1 MPSVDEILASS
12 PLAGLRR
19 VSGSGG
25 DRQVALVRLA
35 ESFTDLDRAPAASL
49 VILSRLASA
58 EVSDYRLDMALRW
71 AAIHQVAAV
80 AAFADKPWQPTV
92 TARDIAARADIALI
106 SVPAGTE
113 AAGLVQA
120 IIREI
125 GGGAELA
132 LGRAEQGLAAV
143 LAAESAGGGVEE
155 LRAAVAAALGTRV
168 EFRPWPDGR
177 SAVAVGDGAAD
188 RTAARAADRTA
199 ARAADRTA
207 ARAADRAAADGGPSA
222 SNVGPKAASLGPKAA
237 SLGPKVADVGPGA
250 ADVGPS
256 ASDGGPGGLP
266 DADRPGTLLAA
277 DRSGAPL
284 AGAPP
289 TGAPLAADRSGAPLA
304 GAPLA
309 ADRSGAPLAG
319 APLAA
324 VPSGARHPASNGAT
338 DGEVIVQVVVGETP
352 VGSFVAPDAH
362 GDFGVAVRLVL
373 HTAALTAGRLLDL
386 ARQARE
392 VPVRSRSELLAELLM
407 SDSAINEDLLERA
420 RQLAIPIGGWH
431 VVVRIEADDLQD
443 AEPDEVQRFELLE
456 AAGQAALHAVTA
468 TGGTWY
474 LSRIA
479 RAIVLVR
486 VTTSNPGPQA
496 GARAA
501 RSAERALEAIK
512 GRLPALRFRAGVGA
526 PHEGPTGLRASAAEA
541 RGALLAAR
549 AALKPAGV
557 AAHDAVGVRRMLME
571 WYASDTARA
580 SVRDQLAPLERLGP
594 ARADTAIRTLAAY
607 LDEQG
612 SIIKTAQRLHLH
624 RNAVANRLRGIT
636 ELLEMDLDDP
646 DQRLALQ
653 LACRARLLD

>member
-1 MPSVDEILASS
+1 MPSIDEILASS
-12 PLAGLRR
+12 PLAGLSR
-19 VSGSGG
+19 VSASGG
-25 DRQVALVRLA
+25 DRQVAQVRLA

-71 AAIHQVAAV
+71 AAIHRVVAV

-106 SVPAGTE
+106 SIPAGTE

-125 GGGAELA
+125 GGGAERA

-143 LAAESAGGGVEE
+143 LSAESAGGGVEE
-155 LRAAVAAALGTRV
+155 LRAAVAQALGTPV

-177 SAVAVGDGAAD
+177 SAVAAGDD
-188 RTAARAADRTA
+188 VAARAAANGD
-199 ARAADRTA
+199 
-207 ARAADRAAADGGPSA
+207 
-222 SNVGPKAASLGPKAA
+222 
-237 SLGPKVADVGPGA
+237 PGA
-250 ADVGPS
+250 PLAD
-256 ASDGGPGGLP
+256 
-266 DADRPGTLLAA
+266 

-284 AGAPP
+284 TDDLP
-289 TGAPLAADRSGAPLA
+289 GAPLA
-304 GAPLA
+304 GG
-309 ADRSGAPLAG
+309 RSGARDPEPG
-319 APLAA
+319 DAA
-324 VPSGARHPASNGAT
+324 A
-338 DGEVIVQVVVGETP
+338 GEVSAQVVVGETP

-362 GDFGVAVRLVL
+362 GDFGVAARLVL
-373 HTAALTAGRLLDL
+373 QTAALTAGRLLDL

-420 RQLAIPIGGWH
+420 RQLAVPIGGWH

-443 AEPDEVQRFELLE
+443 AEPDEVQRFELME
-456 AAGQAALHAVTA
+456 AAGQAALQAAAA

-501 RSAERALEAIK
+501 RSAERALEAIR

-557 AAHDAVGVRRMLME
+557 AAHDAVGVQRMLME

-580 SVRDQLAPLERLGP
+580 SVRDQLAPLEKLGP

-612 SIIKTAQRLHLH
+612 SIIRTAQKLHLH

>member
-1 MPSVDEILASS
+1 MPSIDEILATS
-12 PLAGLRR
+12 PLAGLQR
-19 VSGSGG
+19 VSASGG

-35 ESFTDLDRAPAASL
+35 ESFTDLDRAPAESL
-49 VILSRLASA
+49 VILSRFASA

-71 AAIHQVAAV
+71 GAIHRVAAV
-80 AAFADKPWQPTV
+80 AAFAAEAWQPTV

-106 SVPAGTE
+106 SVPAALE
-113 AAGLVQA
+113 VAALVQA
-120 IIREI
+120 IMREI

-132 LGRAEQGLAAV
+132 LGRAQQGLEAV
-143 LAAESAGGGVEE
+143 LAAESAGGGLED
-155 LRAAVAAALGTRV
+155 LRKAVSAALGTAV
-168 EFRPWPDGR
+168 EFHPWADDGL
-177 SAVAVGDGAAD
+177 SGAAGD
-188 RTAARAADRTA
+188 NAAL
-199 ARAADRTA
+199 
-207 ARAADRAAADGGPSA
+207 RAAANGGSGY
-222 SNVGPKAASLGPKAA
+222 S
-237 SLGPKVADVGPGA
+237 GPGA
-250 ADVGPS
+250 R
-256 ASDGGPGGLP
+256 PGG
-266 DADRPGTLLAA
+266 TAA
-277 DRSGAPL
+277 GVIAP
-284 AGAPP
+284 
-289 TGAPLAADRSGAPLA
+289 
-304 GAPLA
+304 
-309 ADRSGAPLAG
+309 
-319 APLAA
+319 
-324 VPSGARHPASNGAT
+324 
-338 DGEVIVQVVVGETP
+338 VVVGDTP
-352 VGSFVAPDAH
+352 EGYFAAPDAH
-362 GDFGVAVRLVL
+362 GDFGVAARLVL
-373 HTAALTAGRLLDL
+373 HTAALAAGRLLDL
-386 ARQARE
+386 ARRAHE
-392 VPVRSRSELLAELLM
+392 TPVRSRSELLAELLM
-407 SDSAINEDLLERA
+407 SDTAINEDLLERA
-420 RQLAIPIGGWH
+420 RALAIPVTGWH
-431 VVVRIEADDLQD
+431 VVVRIEADDL
-443 AEPDEVQRFELLE
+443 EESGRDEVHRFELLE
-456 AAGQAALHAVTA
+456 TAGQTALQAAAA

-501 RSAERALEAIK
+501 RSAERALQAIR
-512 GRLPALRFRAGVGA
+512 GRLPSLRFRAGVGA

-612 SIIKTAQRLHLH
+612 SIVRTAQKLHLH

-636 ELLEMDLDDP
+636 ELLELDLDDP

>member
-12 PLAGLRR
+12 PLAGLGR
-19 VSGSGG
+19 VSDSGG
-25 DRQVALVRLA
+25 DRPVALVRLA

-80 AAFADKPWQPTV
+80 AAYADKPWQPTV

-106 SVPAGTE
+106 SIPAGTE
-113 AAGLVQA
+113 PAGLVQA

-155 LRAAVAAALGTRV
+155 LRAAIAKALGTRV

-177 SAVAVGDGAAD
+177 SGVPDGHSTAVAGDGATA
-188 RTAARAADRTA
+188 RAAARA
-199 ARAADRTA
+199 
-207 ARAADRAAADGGPSA
+207 
-222 SNVGPKAASLGPKAA
+222 V
-237 SLGPKVADVGPGA
+237 V
-250 ADVGPS
+250 
-256 ASDGGPGGLP
+256 DGGPGAVGGAP
-266 DADRPGTLLAA
+266 AAADAGPAAADAAPNAADPGGPPGADRPDAW
-277 DRSGAPL
+277 P
-284 AGAPP
+284 AG
-289 TGAPLAADRSGAPLA
+289 GPLAADPSSAREAWPGGAA
-304 GAPLA
+304 
-309 ADRSGAPLAG
+309 
-319 APLAA
+319 
-324 VPSGARHPASNGAT
+324 
-338 DGEVIVQVVVGETP
+338 DGEVSAPVVIGETP

-373 HTAALTAGRLLDL
+373 HTAAMTAGRLLDL

-456 AAGQAALHAVTA
+456 AAGQAALHAVAA

-549 AALKPAGV
+549 AAIKPPGV

-580 SVRDQLAPLERLGP
+580 SVRDQLAPLEKLGP
-594 ARADTAIRTLAAY
+594 VRADTAIRTLAAY

-636 ELLEMDLDDP
+636 EVLEMDLDDP

>member
-1 MPSVDEILASS
+1 VALLMPSVDEILASS
-12 PLAGLRR
+12 PLAGLCR

-25 DRQVALVRLA
+25 GRPVALVRLA

-155 LRAAVAAALGTRV
+155 LRAAVAKALGTRV

-177 SAVAVGDGAAD
+177 STVAAGDGATD
-188 RTAARAADRTA
+188 RTAAHAA
-199 ARAADRTA
+199 ARAAPDV
-207 ARAADRAAADGGPSA
+207 GPNA
-222 SNVGPKAASLGPKAA
+222 GNVGPNAGN
-237 SLGPKVADVGPGA
+237 
-250 ADVGPS
+250 VGPS
-256 ASDGGPGGLP
+256 ATNVGPIASGGGPGGP
-266 DADRPGTLLAA
+266 PGADRPGALLAA
-277 DRSGAPL
+277 DRSGDLL
-284 AGAPP
+284 A
-289 TGAPLAADRSGAPLA
+289 GAPLA

-309 ADRSGAPLAG
+309 ADRSGAPLAAGRSAARYPAPGG
-319 APLAA
+319 AA
-324 VPSGARHPASNGAT
+324 
-338 DGEVIVQVVVGETP
+338 DGEVSAQVVVGETP
-352 VGSFVAPDAH
+352 VGWFVAPDAH

-373 HTAALTAGRLLDL
+373 HTAAMTAGRLLDL

-431 VVVRIEADDLQD
+431 VVVRIEADDLQE

>member
-12 PLAGLRR
+12 PLAGLCR

-25 DRQVALVRLA
+25 GRPVALVRLA
-35 ESFTDLDRAPAASL
+35 ESFTDLDRSPAASL

-58 EVSDYRLDMALRW
+58 EISDYRLDMALRW

-106 SVPAGTE
+106 SIPAGTE

-120 IIREI
+120 ILREI

-143 LAAESAGGGVEE
+143 LAVESARGGVEE
-155 LRAAVAAALGTRV
+155 LRAAVAEALGTRV
-168 EFRPWPDGR
+168 EFRPWPNGHG
-177 SAVAVGDGAAD
+177 AVALGDRATDNA
-188 RTAARAADRTA
+188 AARAA
-199 ARAADRTA
+199 ADVGPT
-207 ARAADRAAADGGPSA
+207 AADGGPTTA
-222 SNVGPKAASLGPKAA
+222 DGGLGGP
-237 SLGPKVADVGPGA
+237 PGA
-250 ADVGPS
+250 DQ
-256 ASDGGPGGLP
+256 PGS
-266 DADRPGTLLAA
+266 LLAG

-284 AGAPP
+284 TGASMAAGRW
-289 TGAPLAADRSGAPLA
+289 GAPLTDASMAAGRSGAPLA

-309 ADRSGAPLAG
+309 GDRSGASATGAPPAADRSGARDPALG
-319 APLAA
+319 SAA
-324 VPSGARHPASNGAT
+324 
-338 DGEVIVQVVVGETP
+338 DGEISAQVVVGETP

-362 GDFGVAVRLVL
+362 GDFAVAVRLVL
-373 HTAALTAGRLLDL
+373 HTAAMTAGRLLDL

-431 VVVRIEADDLQD
+431 VVVRIEADDLQY

-456 AAGQAALHAVTA
+456 AAGQAALHAVAA

-486 VTTSNPGPQA
+486 ITTSNPGPQA

-512 GRLPALRFRAGVGA
+512 GRLPGLRFRAGVGA

-549 AALKPAGV
+549 AGLKPPGV

-580 SVRDQLAPLERLGP
+580 SVRDQLAPLEKLGP

>member
-12 PLAGLRR
+12 PLAGLCR

-25 DRQVALVRLA
+25 GRPVGLVRLA
-35 ESFTDLDRAPAASL
+35 ESFTDLDQAPAASL
-49 VILSRLASA
+49 VVLSRLASA

-106 SVPAGTE
+106 SIPAGTE

-120 IIREI
+120 ILREI

-155 LRAAVAAALGTRV
+155 LRAAVAEALGTRV

-177 SAVAVGDGAAD
+177 GAVAAGDGAPD
-188 RTAARAADRTA
+188 RTAARAAA
-199 ARAADRTA
+199 H
-207 ARAADRAAADGGPSA
+207 AAAT
-222 SNVGPKAASLGPKAA
+222 VGPNAAT
-237 SLGPKVADVGPGA
+237 
-250 ADVGPS
+250 VGPS
-256 ASDGGPGGLP
+256 AADAGPNAATVGSNASGGGPGGP
-266 DADRPGTLLAA
+266 PGAE
-277 DRSGAPL
+277 RSGAQL
-284 AGAPP
+284 AG
-289 TGAPLAADRSGAPLA
+289 GPLAADRSGATRA

-309 ADRSGAPLAG
+309 ADRSGARYP
-319 APLAA
+319 APGGVA
-324 VPSGARHPASNGAT
+324 
-338 DGEVIVQVVVGETP
+338 DGEVSAQVVVGETP

-373 HTAALTAGRLLDL
+373 HTAAMTAGRLLDL

-420 RQLAIPIGGWH
+420 RRLAVPVGGWH

-456 AAGQAALHAVTA
+456 AAGQAALQAAAA
-468 TGGTWY
+468 TGGAWY

-486 VTTSNPGPQA
+486 ITTSNPGPQA

-526 PHEGPTGLRASAAEA
+526 PHEGPTGLRASA
-541 RGALLAAR
+541 
-549 AALKPAGV
+549 
-557 AAHDAVGVRRMLME
+557 
-571 WYASDTARA
+571 
-580 SVRDQLAPLERLGP
+580 
-594 ARADTAIRTLAAY
+594 
-607 LDEQG
+607 
-612 SIIKTAQRLHLH
+612 
-624 RNAVANRLRGIT
+624 
-636 ELLEMDLDDP
+636 
-646 DQRLALQ
+646 
-653 LACRARLLD
+653 

>member
-1 MPSVDEILASS
+1 MPSIDEILASS
-12 PLAGLRR
+12 PLAGLCR
-19 VSGSGG
+19 VGASGG

-80 AAFADKPWQPTV
+80 AAFADKPWRPTV

-106 SVPAGTE
+106 SIPAGTE

-125 GGGAELA
+125 GGGAERA

-155 LRAAVAAALGTRV
+155 LRAAVAQALGTRV
-168 EFRPWPDGR
+168 DFRPWPDER
-177 SAVAVGDGAAD
+177 SAVADGDDA
-188 RTAARAADRTA
+188 AARAGAN
-199 ARAADRTA
+199 
-207 ARAADRAAADGGPSA
+207 GGPGTPPIGD
-222 SNVGPKAASLGPKAA
+222 GPGTPMAG
-237 SLGPKVADVGPGA
+237 DGPGA
-250 ADVGPS
+250 PLTG
-256 ASDGGPGGLP
+256 
-266 DADRPGTLLAA
+266 DRPGAPLAGDRPMAA
-277 DRSGAPL
+277 DRSGARD
-284 AGAPP
+284 AERDGAP
-289 TGAPLAADRSGAPLA
+289 
-304 GAPLA
+304 
-309 ADRSGAPLAG
+309 
-319 APLAA
+319 
-324 VPSGARHPASNGAT
+324 V
-338 DGEVIVQVVVGETP
+338 GEVSAQIVVGETP

-407 SDSAINEDLLERA
+407 SDSAINEDLLDRA
-420 RQLAIPIGGWH
+420 RQLAVPIGGWH
-431 VVVRIEADDLQD
+431 VVVRIEADDLRD

-456 AAGQAALHAVTA
+456 AAGQAALQAA
-468 TGGTWY
+468 AASGGTWY

-486 VTTSNPGPQA
+486 ITTSNPGPQA
-496 GARAA
+496 GVRAA
-501 RSAERALEAIK
+501 RSAERALEAIR

-580 SVRDQLAPLERLGP
+580 SVRDQLAPLEKLGP

-612 SIIKTAQRLHLH
+612 SIIKTAQKLHLH

>member
-1 MPSVDEILASS
+1 VALLMPSVDQILASS
-12 PLAGLRR
+12 PLAGLCR
-19 VSGSGG
+19 VSASGA
-25 DRQVALVRLA
+25 DRQVGLVRLA

-71 AAIHQVAAV
+71 AAIHDVAAI

-92 TARDIAARADIALI
+92 TARDIAARAEIALI
-106 SVPAGTE
+106 SVPADTE
-113 AAGLVQA
+113 AAELVQA
-120 IIREI
+120 IMREI
-125 GGGAELA
+125 GGGAERA

-155 LRAAVAAALGTRV
+155 LRAAVAQALGTRI
-168 EFRPWPDGR
+168 EFRPWPNR
-177 SAVAVGDGAAD
+177 HSAVAASDG
-188 RTAARAADRTA
+188 AARAAANGGPDDPPA
-199 ARAADRTA
+199 AREPA
-207 ARAADRAAADGGPSA
+207 AR
-222 SNVGPKAASLGPKAA
+222 
-237 SLGPKVADVGPGA
+237 GPGA
-250 ADVGPS
+250 TLAG
-256 ASDGGPGGLP
+256 
-266 DADRPGTLLAA
+266 DRPG
-277 DRSGAPL
+277 
-284 AGAPP
+284 
-289 TGAPLAADRSGAPLA
+289 
-304 GAPLA
+304 
-309 ADRSGAPLAG
+309 
-319 APLAA
+319 
-324 VPSGARHPASNGAT
+324 ARDAEPGGVA
-338 DGEVIVQVVVGETP
+338 DGEISAQVVVGETP

-362 GDFGVAVRLVL
+362 GDLGVAAQLVL

-420 RQLAIPIGGWH
+420 RQLAVPIGGWH

-456 AAGQAALHAVTA
+456 AAGQAALQAAAA

-501 RSAERALEAIK
+501 RSAERALEAI
-512 GRLPALRFRAGVGA
+512 GSRLPALRFRAGVGA

-580 SVRDQLAPLERLGP
+580 SVRDQLAPLEKLGP

-612 SIIKTAQRLHLH
+612 SIIRTAQKLHLH